1 MTRRSITAVA
11 DGFVTCTPSCNA
23 GPTCAE
29 HWWPACVRVNAPA
42 AGGVAGELAARPRGS
57 SALLPACRSPAVSQ
71 DRTSRRRTLLLPRS
85 AGVRGTTFPVLRP
98 GLRDGSW
105 RDIPGVVLGLSPDAA
120 EPEGASSYNR
130 LICTQAAARRWASG
144 GAPKD
149 SLGQYVAAARPCVA
163 GSVGSRITSRAGPGA
178 DSRVPKGRR
187 RGSGRAGSSRSLCGG
202 SPPRPPTS
210 FRLWRSHDLIGAGE
224 HPASWRAASRVTFAG
239 TPPVTWSGRPQ
250 SMTAMAGMSP
260 AG

>member
-1 MTRRSITAVA
+1 MTRRSITPVA

-163 GSVGSRITSRAGPGA
+163 GPVGSRITSRAGPGA
-178 DSRVPKGRR
+178 DSRCQKDGGEVRAAQGRVDRSAEDPRPARR
-187 RGSGRAGSSRSLCGG
+187 RPFGYGEATTSS
-202 SPPRPPTS
+202 
-210 FRLWRSHDLIGAGE
+210 E
-224 HPASWRAASRVTFAG
+224 PASTQRRGAQ
-239 TPPVTWSGRPQ
+239 RP
-250 SMTAMAGMSP
+250 A
-260 AG
+260 